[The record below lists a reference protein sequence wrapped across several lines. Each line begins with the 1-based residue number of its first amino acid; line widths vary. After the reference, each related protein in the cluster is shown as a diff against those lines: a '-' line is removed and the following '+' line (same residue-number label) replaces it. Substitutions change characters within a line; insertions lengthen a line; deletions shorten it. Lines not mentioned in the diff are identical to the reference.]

1 MADEVAD
8 VASRSLGKANLKK
21 TDFARLTGGVQNYPL
36 LPSHIVMTCHEMPRT
51 FSRLLTD

>member
-8 VASRSLGKANLKK
+8 VASRSLGKENLKK